1 VEQLREAGVPPAAG
15 GVAAGRGVVQG
26 GDYCGRTVILA
37 GRFAAWAGAW
47 RVLVSERVA
56 ERAPPQGVAFVE
68 LGQVQLQGIAHPVRL
83 LEARRA

>member
-1 VEQLREAGVPPAAG
+1 
-15 GVAAGRGVVQG
+15 
-26 GDYCGRTVILA
+26 
-37 GRFAAWAGAW
+37 
-47 RVLVSERVA
+47 VA